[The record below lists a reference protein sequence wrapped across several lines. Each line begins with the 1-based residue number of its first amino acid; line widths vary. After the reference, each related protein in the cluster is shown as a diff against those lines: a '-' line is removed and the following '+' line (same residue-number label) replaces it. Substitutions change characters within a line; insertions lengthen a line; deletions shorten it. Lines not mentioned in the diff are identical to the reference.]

1 MGEALNGL
9 KRTMMCGE
17 PREINVGE
25 KITLMGWVQRNRKL
39 GGLQFIDL
47 RDRTG
52 IMQIVFGEEINA
64 ESFEKAKAVRPEYC
78 IAVTGEV
85 VLREAPNTAMETGMV
100 ELKCES
106 IKVLSESE
114 TPPIY
119 IKEGLD
125 AAENIRLK
133 YRYLDLRR
141 PDMQKIFMIRNRAT
155 KAVRDYLDNNG
166 FLEVE
171 TPILNKSTPE
181 GARDYLVPSR
191 NYPGMFYALP
201 QSPQIF
207 KQLLMVSGFD
217 KYYQVAK
224 CFRDEDLRANRQP
237 EFTQIDLEMSF
248 VEQDDVM
255 ALNEGLIAHVFKE
268 VLGHEVKLPIKRMP
282 FKEAMEKYG
291 SDKPDLRFGM
301 EITDITD
308 CVKGMDFVVFKSAL
322 EMGGSVRALC
332 LKGGADLGRKPLDK
346 LVDFVKGYK
355 AKGLAWIQLK
365 EDGIK
370 SSIAKFLADDVTE
383 NIIKTMGA
391 EIGDAILIVADKNS
405 VVFQSLG
412 ALRLELAKQFDLI
425 KDKEEFNFTWIT
437 EFPLFEYNE
446 EENRYHA
453 AHHPFTAPMDE
464 DLDMIETNP
473 GAVRSKAYDL
483 VLNGEELGGGS
494 IRIHDSEL
502 QTRMFKALGF
512 TEESAYERFGFL
524 IDAFKF
530 GPPPMDEDLDM
541 IETNPGAVRSKAYD
555 LVLNGEELGGGSIR
569 IHDSELQTRMFKALG
584 FTEESAYERFGFLI
598 DAFKFGPPPHGGL
611 AFGLDRMIMFLAG
624 TENIKDVIAFPKN
637 QNAYCYL
644 SEAPNVVDQKQI
656 DELGLI
662 IKSTDKE

>member
-1 MGEALNGL
+1 MGEALGGL
-9 KRTMMCGE
+9 KRTLMCGE
-17 PREINVGE
+17 VRESNVSQ

-64 ESFEKAKAVRPEYC
+64 IAFEKAKDVRPEYC

-85 VLREAPNTAMETGMV
+85 VLREAPNHNMPTGLV
-100 ELKCES
+100 ELKCEELK
-106 IKVLSESE
+106 ILSESD

-141 PDMQKIFMIRNRAT
+141 PDMQRIFMIRS
-155 KAVRDYLDNNG
+155 KVSKSVRDYLDANN

-171 TPILNKSTPE
+171 TPILTKSTPE

-217 KYYQVAK
+217 RYYQIAK

-248 VEQDDVM
+248 VEEEDVIKM
-255 ALNEGLIAHVFKE
+255 NEGLVAHVFKE
-268 VLGHEVKLPIKRMP
+268 VAGVDVKLPIKKMT
-282 FKEAMEKYG
+282 FKDAMEKYG

-301 EITDITD
+301 EITNITED
-308 CVKGMDFVVFKSAL
+308 VKDMDFVVFKSAI
-322 EMGGSVRALC
+322 ENGGSVRALC
-332 LKGGADLGRKPLDK
+332 LKGGASLGRKPIDK
-346 LVDFVKGYK
+346 LGEFVKTYK
-355 AKGLAWIQLK
+355 AKGLAWIQIK
-365 EDGIK
+365 EDGVK
-370 SSIAKFLADDVTE
+370 SSIAKFLTDDVT
-383 NIIKTMGA
+383 NSIIKTMNA
-391 EIGDAILIVADKNS
+391 EVGDAIFIVADKNS

-425 KDKEEFNFTWIT
+425 KDKNEFNFTWIT

-446 EENRYHA
+446 EEGRYHA
-453 AHHPFTAPMDE
+453 AHHPFTSPMDE
-464 DLDMIETNP
+464 DLDMIESNP
-473 GAVRSKAYDL
+473 GEVRSKAYDL

-494 IRIHDSEL
+494 IRIHDSKL
-502 QTRMFKALGF
+502 QQRMFKALGF
-512 TEESAYERFGFL
+512 TEESA
-524 IDAFKF
+524 
-530 GPPPMDEDLDM
+530 
-541 IETNPGAVRSKAYD
+541 
-555 LVLNGEELGGGSIR
+555 
-569 IHDSELQTRMFKALG
+569 Q
-584 FTEESAYERFGFLI
+584 ERFGFLI

-644 SEAPNVVDQKQI
+644 SEAPNIVDENQLE
-656 DELGLI
+656 DLGI
-662 IKSTDKE
+662 SINRKED

>member
-1 MGEALNGL
+1 MGEALGGL
-9 KRTMMCGE
+9 KRTLMCGE
-17 PREINVGE
+17 VRKSNVSQ

-52 IMQIVFGEEINA
+52 IMQIVFGEEINTEA
-64 ESFEKAKAVRPEYC
+64 FEKAKDVRPEYC

-85 VLREAPNTAMETGMV
+85 VLREAPNNNMPTGLV
-100 ELKCES
+100 ELKCEELK
-106 IKVLSESE
+106 ILSESD

-141 PDMQKIFMIRNRAT
+141 PDMQKIFMIRS
-155 KAVRDYLDNNG
+155 KVSKSVRDYLDANN

-171 TPILNKSTPE
+171 TPILTKSTPE

-217 KYYQVAK
+217 RYYQIAK

-248 VEQDDVM
+248 VEEEDVIKM
-255 ALNEGLIAHVFKE
+255 NEGLVAHVFKE
-268 VLGHEVKLPIKRMP
+268 VAGVDVKLPIKRMT
-282 FKEAMEKYG
+282 FKDAMEKYG

-301 EITDITD
+301 EITNITED
-308 CVKGMDFVVFKSAL
+308 VKDMDFVVFKSAL
-322 EMGGSVRALC
+322 ENGGSVRALC
-332 LKGGADLGRKPLDK
+332 LKGGASLGRKPIDK
-346 LVDFVKGYK
+346 LGEFVKTYK
-355 AKGLAWIQLK
+355 AKGLAWIQIK
-365 EDGIK
+365 EDGVK
-370 SSIAKFLADDVTE
+370 SSIAKFLTDDVT
-383 NIIKTMGA
+383 NSIIKTMNA
-391 EIGDAILIVADKNS
+391 EVGDAIFIVADKNS

-425 KDKEEFNFTWIT
+425 KDKNEFNFTWIT
-437 EFPLFEYNE
+437 EFPLFEYSE
-446 EENRYHA
+446 EDGRYYA
-453 AHHPFTAPMDE
+453 AHHPFTSPMDE
-464 DLDMIETNP
+464 DLDMIESNP
-473 GAVRSKAYDL
+473 GEVRSKAYDL

-494 IRIHDSEL
+494 IRIHDSKL
-502 QTRMFKALGF
+502 QQRMFKALGF
-512 TEESAYERFGFL
+512 TEESA
-524 IDAFKF
+524 
-530 GPPPMDEDLDM
+530 
-541 IETNPGAVRSKAYD
+541 
-555 LVLNGEELGGGSIR
+555 
-569 IHDSELQTRMFKALG
+569 Q
-584 FTEESAYERFGFLI
+584 ERFGFLI

-644 SEAPNVVDQKQI
+644 SEAPNI
-656 DELGLI
+656 ADENQLEDLGI
-662 IKSTDKE
+662 SINKKED

>member
-9 KRTMMCGE
+9 KRSLMCGE
-17 PREINVGE
+17 PRETNIGQKV
-25 KITLMGWVQRNRKL
+25 TLMGWVQRNRKL

-78 IAVTGEV
+78 IAVTGEIV
-85 VLREAPNTAMETGMV
+85 KRQSPNENMATGMV
-100 ELKCES
+100 ELMCES

-119 IKEGLD
+119 IKEDLD

-141 PDMQKIFMIRNRAT
+141 PDMQRIFMIRSKAAM
-155 KAVRDYLDNNG
+155 AVRNYLSDNG

-171 TPILNKSTPE
+171 TPILTKSTPE

-217 KYYQVAK
+217 RYFQIAK

-255 ALNEGLIAHVFKE
+255 TMNEGLVAHVFKE
-268 VLGHEVKLPIKRMP
+268 VLGHEIKLPIRRMP

-301 EITDITD
+301 EITDITEA
-308 CVKGMDFVVFKSAL
+308 VKDMDFVVFKSAI
-322 EMGGSVRALC
+322 ENGGSVRALC
-332 LKGGADLGRKPLDK
+332 LKGGADLGRKQLDK
-346 LVDFVKGYK
+346 LVDFVKTYK

-365 EDGIK
+365 EDGNK
-370 SSIAKFLADDVTE
+370 SSIAKFLTDEVTE
-383 NIIKTMGA
+383 NIVKTMGA
-391 EIGDAILIVADKNS
+391 ENGDAILMVSDKNS

-425 KDKEEFNFTWIT
+425 KDKSEFNFCWIT
-437 EFPLFEYNE
+437 EFPLFEYDE
-446 EENRYHA
+446 EEGRYFA

-464 DLDMIETNP
+464 DLDMLESNP

-494 IRIHDSEL
+494 IRIHDSNL

-512 TEESAYERFGFL
+512 TEESA
-524 IDAFKF
+524 
-530 GPPPMDEDLDM
+530 
-541 IETNPGAVRSKAYD
+541 
-555 LVLNGEELGGGSIR
+555 
-569 IHDSELQTRMFKALG
+569 Q
-584 FTEESAYERFGFLI
+584 ERFGFLI

-611 AFGLDRMIMFLAG
+611 AFGLDRMVMFLSG
-624 TENIKDVIAFPKN
+624 TDNIKDVVAFPKN

-644 SEAPNVVDQKQI
+644 SEAPNVVDQKQL
-656 DELGLI
+656 DELGI
-662 IKSTDKE
+662 AKVDKAE